1 MLEELHLH
9 LTSSYARQCASS
21 KQQPTM
27 YMTPPTR
34 RQSKQTGVLKKLILF
49 MQVCNLVLV
58 AGIVDPS
65 QSDDREEKAQCE
77 KVSTACWPACCWPWE
92 ASDASSHAAV
102 RAGSSQAAQRAGTL
116 LSKMVRL

>member
-9 LTSSYARQCASS
+9 LTSSCARQMCQQQAAANRVHDTTNAPS
-21 KQQPTM
+21 KQAN
-27 YMTPPTR
+27 R
-34 RQSKQTGVLKKLILF
+34 RVELKKVIWS

-77 KVSTACWPACCWPWE
+77 KVSTACWPACCWPRE
-92 ASDASSHAAV
+92 ASDASSHAAE
-102 RAGSSQAAQRAGTL
+102 
-116 LSKMVRL
+116 